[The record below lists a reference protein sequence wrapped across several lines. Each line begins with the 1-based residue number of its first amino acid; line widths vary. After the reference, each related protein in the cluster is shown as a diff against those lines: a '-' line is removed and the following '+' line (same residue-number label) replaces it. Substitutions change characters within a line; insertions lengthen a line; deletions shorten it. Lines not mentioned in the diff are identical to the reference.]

1 MMRECQMQISGP
13 WPPYHFV
20 HRLTRGA
27 HTPVHSPVAP
37 AASQPPVM
45 QPMAPRLETILA
57 SA

>member
-1 MMRECQMQISGP
+1 MMRECQMQLSGP

-37 AASQPPVM
+37 SPQQPVM
-45 QPMAPRLETILA
+45 QPLQPQMEPVLA
-57 SA
+57 AV